1 MKLTRRVRPDLELL
15 EGRLTPAVTASYAFG
30 ILAVTS
36 DDASSDIV
44 ISADAA
50 GAIQVTDGGTPV
62 AITAPFGSPTRAN
75 LVLISASGRG
85 GDDSIALDDSLATR
99 NAAGA
104 IVRTPI
110 GLVDGGAGNDLLFA
124 PFGNSVLM
132 GGAGSDEISTSGA
145 STVFGGADDDIIR
158 LGPGSLA
165 GLVVGGDGY
174 DVVEWTGD
182 DTAADALTASEVGGA
197 LLVSRTAPSSTAL
210 VADQTEQLVVRTG
223 GGADSVTINDLS
235 GTDVQ
240 LVVADVG
247 ADDDT
252 VDGGGSDPLATRN
265 AGVALVLLGGAG
277 DDSLTGGAGA
287 DVLDGGAGDD
297 MLFGY
302 GGADALSGGLGADE
316 LTGHGGA
323 DFLDGGDGADRLD
336 PALLGTTG
344 DAEPDVLIGGLGAD
358 VLYFYS
364 IDAVADEVVDFTPDA
379 GDDLIDATP

>member
-1 MKLTRRVRPDLELL
+1 MKLTRWVRPNLELL
-15 EGRLTPAVTASYAFG
+15 EGRLTPAATASYFFG
-30 ILAVTS
+30 ILSVTS
-36 DDASSDIV
+36 DAGASDLV
-44 ISADAA
+44 ISADAD
-50 GAIQVTDGGTPV
+50 GDIQVTDGGTPIS
-62 AITAPFGSPTRAN
+62 ITAPFGNPTRAN
-75 LVLISASGRG
+75 LVLISVSGRG
-85 GDDSIALDDSLATR
+85 GDDIIALDDSLATR
-99 NAAGA
+99 DATGTITRA
-104 IVRTPI
+104 PI
-110 GLVDGGAGNDLLFA
+110 GLVDGGDGNDLLFA
-124 PFGNSVLM
+124 PFGNHVLL

-197 LLVSRTAPSSTAL
+197 LLVSRTAPSSTAP

-223 GGADSVTINDLS
+223 GGNDSVTINDLT

-247 ADDDT
+247 AGADT
-252 VDGGGSDPLATRN
+252 VDGGGSDPLTVRN
-265 AGVALVLLGGAG
+265 AGVALVLLGGEG

-287 DVLDGGAGDD
+287 DLLDGDDGDD
-297 MLFGY
+297 VLFGY

-323 DFLDGGDGADRLD
+323 DFLDGGDDADRLD

-364 IDAVADEVVDFTPDA
+364 IDAVADEVADFTPDA